1 MINAAE
7 LNKGLIKK
15 IKDQHLFPWLH
26 KPSLYDSL
34 FIQNM
39 ILMDTW
45 IEYILW
51 RYSLYVSCQNFWKY
65 KPKYFS
71 NETIKDKQRESFCR
85 VRKVFWFIFPEIA
98 IWMLFIMSLLL
109 FESFPDPGYT
119 TNCTMTGNSGQKC
132 PEIEDKKSK
141 RDRIMIS

>member
-1 MINAAE
+1 MINVAE

-51 RYSLYVSCQNFWKY
+51 RYSLYHVKISGNINQNTFLTRQLRMSNSSPFVEFFSLYLQKSRYEFYLSCLFYFW
-65 KPKYFS
+65 S
-71 NETIKDKQRESFCR
+71 HSQILD
-85 VRKVFWFIFPEIA
+85 I
-98 IWMLFIMSLLL
+98 
-109 FESFPDPGYT
+109 GT
-119 TNCTMTGNSGQKC
+119 TNCTMTRNRGHKFS
-132 PEIEDKKSK
+132 EIEDKKSK
-141 RDRIMIS
+141 RDMIKY